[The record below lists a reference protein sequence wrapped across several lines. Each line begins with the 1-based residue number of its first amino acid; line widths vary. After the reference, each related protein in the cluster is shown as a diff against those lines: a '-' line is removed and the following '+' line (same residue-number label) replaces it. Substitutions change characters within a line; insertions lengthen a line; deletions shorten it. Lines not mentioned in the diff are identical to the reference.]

1 MFDCNHYLKTEEL
14 PSCWSLPNAT
24 CKDKYLRTWVFILE
38 FMSSGDFKKKLFN
51 KRNSLTLGRVYAQN
65 SIRGSMKHTF
75 FPIFLFYYILTTCLS
90 ETEWIGFIQMHTCN
104 TTGVRLNNI
113 TFCIVWHACNQIDA
127 QASLSCFT
135 SLDIEIYNMN
145 NVFTNSQRHEKCFD
159 PIFLWLLKFYSFP
172 KGNNTLFNHIFEFIS
187 KFYCKKHIDL
197 FIIYY
202 RALTISYLHVQ
213 WRRELISK
221 LSKQKLTIF
230 LICITPNI

>member
-24 CKDKYLRTWVFILE
+24 CKDKYIRTWVFILE
-38 FMSSGDFKKKLFN
+38 FMSSGDLKKKLFN

-159 PIFLWLLKFYSFP
+159 PIFYDYWNSIPFQKVITLYSF
-172 KGNNTLFNHIFEFIS
+172 TFLSLSQSFIAKS
-187 KFYCKKHIDL
+187 IEICSL
-197 FIIYY
+197 FIIE
-202 RALTISYLHVQ
+202 H
-213 WRRELISK
+213 
-221 LSKQKLTIF
+221 
-230 LICITPNI
+230 